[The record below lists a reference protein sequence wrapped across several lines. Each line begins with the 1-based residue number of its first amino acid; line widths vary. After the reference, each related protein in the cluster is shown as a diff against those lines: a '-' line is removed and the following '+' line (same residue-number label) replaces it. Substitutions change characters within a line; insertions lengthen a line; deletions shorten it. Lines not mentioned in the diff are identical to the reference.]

1 MKITDQ
7 SRAKKIK
14 TAEFDT
20 FMRNGILKP
29 TDTYASF
36 YISKDSIALI
46 LNGQMT
52 QTKEKVFCYITID
65 YDNYANAV
73 QNGTRFEYEWA
84 GNDFEIVEEGSVE
97 YLKKKTPKGGELH
110 LISL

>member
-7 SRAKKIK
+7 TRAKKIRA
-14 TAEFDT
+14 AEFDT

-29 TDTYASF
+29 TDINASF
-36 YISKDSIALI
+36 YISKDSMALI

-52 QTKEKVFCYITID
+52 QTKEKVFCYVTVD
-65 YDNYANAV
+65 YDTYANAV
-73 QNGTRFEYEWA
+73 QNGTRFMYVWN
-84 GNDFEIVEEGSVE
+84 GNDFEIVEDGWVE
-97 YLKKKTPKGGELH
+97 YLRKKTPKGEVF